1 MVRWSKEP
9 RRISVVEGRAAASLA
24 RVFRI
29 VSCFTYN
36 NETTKELSCQALNEH
51 SRVKFQSSTLPKDWC
66 CRIQRHTQVAPH
78 LERVEFPQQSQPG
91 ADPPTANSTPRE
103 HVNLSS

>member
-24 RVFRI
+24 RAFKV

-36 NETTKELSCQALNEH
+36 NETTKELSCQAPNEH
-51 SRVKFQSSTLPKDWC
+51 SRVKFQSATRKLAESLVRRKHFRPALTYALG
-66 CRIQRHTQVAPH
+66 T
-78 LERVEFPQQSQPG
+78 
-91 ADPPTANSTPRE
+91 
-103 HVNLSS
+103 

>member
-1 MVRWSKEP
+1 M
-9 RRISVVEGRAAASLA
+9 VEGRAAASLA

-29 VSCFTYN
+29 VSCFIYN

-51 SRVKFQSSTLPKDWC
+51 SRVNFNRQP
-66 CRIQRHTQVAPH
+66 CRRIGAAGSRHTQVAPH